1 MRKYL
6 FLIVLLLAGCEAL
19 LLEESTPVD
28 RPRTLILGESAQVL
42 NVIDGD
48 TIDVLLDGEEY
59 RVRYVGVDTPERG
72 DPYYSEATQ
81 ANRDLVQGE
90 TVMLV
95 IDVSETD
102 QYGRL
107 LRYIYLED
115 GTFVNAEL
123 IANGYAR
130 LVTYPPDVANADYFA
145 DLQREAREA
154 RRGLW
159 GINELTNSGAP
170 AGCLTCS
177 RNAYNCS
184 DFETQSEAQACY
196 QFCLAQ
202 VNDDV
207 HRLDGGGDG
216 LVCESLP

>member
-1 MRKYL
+1 MLPSQIKKIL
-6 FLIVLLLAGCEAL
+6 FVFLFLLAGCE
-19 LLEESTPVD
+19 LLEESSPIE
-28 RPRTLILGESAQVL
+28 RPRTVILGETAQVV

-48 TIDVLLDGEEY
+48 TIDVLLDGTEY
-59 RVRYVGVDTPERG
+59 RVRYVGVDTPER
-72 DPYYSEATQ
+72 DEPFYREATQ
-81 ANRDLVQGE
+81 ANRDFVQDE
-90 TVMLV
+90 TVTLV
-95 IDVSETD
+95 VDVSETD

-107 LRYIYLED
+107 LRYVYLDD

-145 DLQREAREA
+145 DLQREARQA
-154 RRGLW
+154 GRGLW
-159 GINELTNSGAP
+159 AQNELTDSL
-170 AGCLTCS
+170 CDCS

-184 DFETQSEAQACY
+184 DFDRQSEAQACY
-196 QFCLAQ
+196 EFCFDA
-202 VNDDV
+202 VNEDI